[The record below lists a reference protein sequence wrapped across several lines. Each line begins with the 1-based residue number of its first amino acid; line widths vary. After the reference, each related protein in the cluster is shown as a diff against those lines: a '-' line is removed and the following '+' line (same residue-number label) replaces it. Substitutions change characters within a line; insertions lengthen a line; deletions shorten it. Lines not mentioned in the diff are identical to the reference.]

1 MCISDM
7 RCWQKL
13 RLPQFQSLKQLYG
26 ADRISRSPA
35 FSFNLTN
42 STSSS
47 FQRKVEIE
55 TRSCRQNYKIAF
67 RKKSYQWSNWMAPE
81 GTAIS
86 DLFRTQNGKW
96 KGNVCIY
103 VWVSAK
109 NAAKLKTT
117 IFHKLPK
124 IVINWMSVHSVW
136 NETVARLANQVLQD
150 QGILNTGKKLLF
162 PVSNWPLSHF
172 LTRWFRFTA
181 LLQSFPLT
189 DLLQQSQI

>member
-42 STSSS
+42 STSFS
-47 FQRKVEIE
+47 FQRKVKIE
-55 TRSCRQNYKIAF
+55 TRSCRRNDKNAF
-67 RKKSYQWSNWMAPE
+67 RKNLTNDQIEWRPKAQRSVICLEPKMENE
-81 GTAIS
+81 KGTC
-86 DLFRTQNGKW
+86 
-96 KGNVCIY
+96 VY
-103 VWVSAK
+103 VWVLAK

-117 IFHKLPK
+117 IFHKLTK

>member
-55 TRSCRQNYKIAF
+55 TRSCRRNDKNAF
-67 RKKSYQWSNWMAPE
+67 RKNLTNDQIEWRPKAQRSVICLEPKMENEKGTCVYMCGCRPKMQQNLKPRYFISYQKSWLIGCQSTAF
-81 GTAIS
+81 GTKRQQDWQTKCYRIKEFWPPGKS
-86 DLFRTQNGKW
+86 CSFLFQ
-96 KGNVCIY
+96 IDP
-103 VWVSAK
+103 
-109 NAAKLKTT
+109 
-117 IFHKLPK
+117 FH
-124 IVINWMSVHSVW
+124 IV
-136 NETVARLANQVLQD
+136 
-150 QGILNTGKKLLF
+150 
-162 PVSNWPLSHF
+162 
-172 LTRWFRFTA
+172 
-181 LLQSFPLT
+181 
-189 DLLQQSQI
+189 